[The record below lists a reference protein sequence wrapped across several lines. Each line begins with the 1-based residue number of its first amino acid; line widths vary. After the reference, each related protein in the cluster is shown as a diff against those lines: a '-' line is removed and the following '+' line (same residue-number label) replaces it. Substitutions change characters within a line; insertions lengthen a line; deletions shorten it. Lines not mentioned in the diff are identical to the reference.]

1 MLEGL
6 PYGQRSVRRRSSTRW
21 ALATAAVA
29 VAAFIVSPV
38 ATTASYTIVPGGSA
52 VTVVVSTAGTTSTAS
67 FAGTAG
73 QRVSLNFTSVT
84 ISSSKISILKPGG
97 TNLLTPFTVTRAGR
111 FLDVK
116 TLPSTGTYKIVVD
129 PRYDYTGR
137 MTLRLYD
144 VPADPTA
151 AITVGGAPVTVT
163 TTTPGQNA
171 TLTFSGTLGQR
182 VSANLTDVNYASG
195 KLRIVSP
202 DLTQLYTPA
211 LAFGSAGN
219 FLEPKLLPATGTYT
233 IQVDPQLLATG
244 SATVQVYNV
253 PANPSSPIT
262 ACTALPCTPTTA
274 TTTAPGQNA
283 GLTFS
288 GTAGQR
294 VSVLA
299 GNSTYGLPLKLSILK
314 PDLTPLFSPAITVGG
329 FDGFVETKTLD
340 ANGTYTISIDPQSGD
355 IGSVDVQLFT
365 VPADVTGPIT
375 PGTPLTATTTV
386 PGQNAL
392 YTFSG
397 TINQRV
403 SVNLTNVTYG
413 SARVSILKPDL
424 SQLAPPLFVPNTL
437 GDFLEPVK
445 LPVTGTYRVKVDPQG
460 ASTGSLDVK
469 LYIVPPDVTGALTAN
484 VTKNVSLPTPGE
496 NAVLTY
502 AGTSG
507 QRIFVNLTNV
517 TVGDSECCSAKLKI
531 TRPDGSALQTS
542 KTFGTN
548 GTYVDTKALT
558 QNGTYKVWIDPID
571 EATGALDVTL
581 YLVPADAAA
590 TSPALT
596 ANGVSASVTTTVP
609 GQSGKISFTAPA
621 NQRFAYKLNT
631 FGPGFCDVKTTLY
644 DPSGAK
650 IIGTGPTCAP
660 DGSWFDTRTLGVAG
674 TYKIL
679 VDPQG
684 LLTGTAN
691 LTLYAVPAD
700 VVTTLGSASSVSL
713 TPGQNAFLSFSGT
726 AGQTAT
732 VTPQTGGT
740 IGLTRASLV
749 KSDKKT
755 QVGGAQYWDPSSGD
769 PVAASLPAAG
779 TYYLLFDPVG
789 GFSGSSMT
797 FGLALS

>member
-1 MLEGL
+1 VLEGL

-73 QRVSLNFTSVT
+73 QRVSLNFTRVT

-111 FLDVK
+111 FLDVR

-151 AITVGGAPVTVT
+151 PIVVGGSPVTVT

-211 LAFGSAGN
+211 LAFGPAGN
-219 FLEPKLLPATGTYT
+219 FLEPKSLPATGTYT

-244 SATVQVYNV
+244 SATVQLYAV
-253 PANPSSPIT
+253 PADPSSPIT

-299 GNSTYGLPLKLSILK
+299 GNATYGLPLKLSILK
-314 PDLTPLFSPAITVGG
+314 PDATPLFSPAITVGG

-340 ANGTYTISIDPQSGD
+340 VPGTYTISIDPFGAD
-355 IGSVDVQLFT
+355 TGSLDVQLYT
-365 VPADVTGPIT
+365 VPPDLTGAIT
-375 PGTPLTATTTV
+375 PGTPLTVTTAM
-386 PGQNAL
+386 PGQNGL
-392 YTFSG
+392 FTFSG
-397 TINQRV
+397 TANQRV

-413 SARVSILKPDL
+413 SAKVSILKPDL
-424 SQLAPPLFVPNTL
+424 TQLAPPLFVPNTL

-469 LYIVPPDVTGALTAN
+469 LYIVPPDVTGTLTAN

-596 ANGVSASVTTTVP
+596 PNGVSASVTTTVP
-609 GQSGKISFTAPA
+609 GQSGKIAFTAAA

-660 DGSWFDTRTLGVAG
+660 DGNWFDTRTLGGAG

-684 LLTGTAN
+684 LLTGTAS

-700 VVTTLGSASSVSL
+700 SVTTLGSSSSVSL

-755 QVGGAQYWDPSSGD
+755 QVGGAQYWDPSFGD
-769 PVAASLPAAG
+769 PVAAALPAAG

-797 FGLALS
+797 FGLSLS